1 MILLIHTSVC
11 KFIHCHSSLALRKWI
26 SSGSPEASW
35 SRWASRCCPSE
46 FLPEC
51 QSFCNSLA
59 PSLLLSSYSDP
70 FFLPHFPLF
79 PTLAALWRPHFI
91 EKQKKTISQNKTVSP
106 AIFLN
111 LFFLKFVKKFSYS
124 TSCHSENLNSGA
136 TEIWREDPVFLR

>member
-51 QSFCNSLA
+51 QSFSNSLA

-111 LFFLKFVKKFSYS
+111 LSRSSLTPLPVTVKIWTLEPLKSGEKTLSFLDSQ
-124 TSCHSENLNSGA
+124 T
-136 TEIWREDPVFLR
+136 